1 MSRSEKS
8 QRSPQRR
15 ISSRKWRRGYGPIG
29 RWAPNPRTSSR
40 RRRRRKGMVP
50 EFLTIAEAG
59 ALIGKREL
67 SPVELVESRLARIE
81 QIDGK
86 LNSFIRLLGDQAL
99 AAARS
104 AEAEIMAGHYRGP
117 MHRIPIGLKDIYET
131 RGVPTTGHSKV
142 LLDQVPQR
150 DATSVRRLAE
160 AGAIV
165 MGKLATHEFAFGGP
179 SFDLPWPPARNPW
192 DTSRFTGGSSSG
204 TGAAVAAG
212 LVLGG
217 TGSDTGS
224 IRGPAAFCG
233 LAGLKPS
240 YGRISR
246 AGILPL
252 AFSLDH
258 AGPMTWTA
266 EDCAIMLQAMAGY
279 DAADPASAN
288 RPVPDYRAALS
299 GDVGGLKIGVVRHFY
314 ETDNPA
320 NEATRQGIARTTKVF
335 EDLGCLVRELRLPP
349 LADWAACGI
358 IIMLSEAYAIHQ
370 TTLRERFADY
380 GEAFR
385 DRMALAALISG
396 GDYIQAVRRRRE
408 LAAEYTAAIADL
420 DLMMTAAAP
429 SEAPAIDAVGKFATF
444 ERPMLTMPFNDTG
457 TPAMSVCCGY
467 SAAGLPLAFQ
477 LAGKPFDEVTVLRAA
492 HAYEQ
497 ATYWRS
503 TRPRL
508 DG

>member
-1 MSRSEKS
+1 VKI
-8 QRSPQRR
+8 PD
-15 ISSRKWRRGYGPIG
+15 
-29 RWAPNPRTSSR
+29 
-40 RRRRRKGMVP
+40 
-50 EFLTIAEAG
+50 FLTITEAA

-81 QIDGK
+81 RLDGK
-86 LNSFIRLLGDQAL
+86 LNSFIRVMREPAL
-99 AAARS
+99 TAARA
-104 AEAEIMAGHYRGP
+104 AEAEIMAGNRRGP
-117 MHRIPIGLKDIYET
+117 LHGIPIGLKDIYET
-131 RGVPTTGHSKV
+131 KGVPTTGHSRI
-142 LLDQVPQR
+142 LIDHLPQQ
-150 DATSVRRLAE
+150 DATSVRRLTDV
-160 AGAIV
+160 GAIV
-165 MGKLATHEFAFGGP
+165 LGKLATHEFAFGGP

-217 TGSDTGS
+217 TGSDTGGS

-258 AGPMTWTA
+258 AGPMTWTS
-266 EDCAIMLQAMAGY
+266 EDCAIMLQAMAGH
-279 DAADPASAN
+279 DPADPASAD

-299 GDVGGLKIGVVRHFY
+299 GGVKALRIGLVRHFY
-314 ETDNPA
+314 EDDNPA
-320 NEATRQGIARTTKVF
+320 DEPTRHAIAAAVKMF
-335 EDLGCLVRELRLPP
+335 EELGCSVRELRLSP
-349 LADWAACGI
+349 LADWAACGVM
-358 IIMLSEAYAIHQ
+358 IMLSEAYAIHEA
-370 TTLRERFADY
+370 TLRERFGDY
-380 GEAFR
+380 GELFR
-385 DRMALAALISG
+385 DRMALATLITG
-396 GDYIQAVRRRRE
+396 GDYVQAVRRRRE
-408 LAAEYTAAIADL
+408 LIAEFATAMADL
-420 DLMMTAAAP
+420 DLVITAAAP

-444 ERPMLTMPFNDTG
+444 ERPMLTMPFNVTG

-477 LAGKPFDEVTVLRAA
+477 LAGKPFDEATVLRAA

-497 ATYWRS
+497 ATPWRS
-503 TRPRL
+503 VRPRL

>member
-1 MSRSEKS
+1 
-8 QRSPQRR
+8 
-15 ISSRKWRRGYGPIG
+15 
-29 RWAPNPRTSSR
+29 
-40 RRRRRKGMVP
+40 MVP
-50 EFLTIAEAG
+50 DFLTIAEAA

-67 SPVELVESRLARIE
+67 SPVELVESRLSRIE
-81 QIDGK
+81 RHDGK
-86 LNSFIRLLGDQAL
+86 LNSFIRVLREPAL
-99 AAARS
+99 AAAR
-104 AEAEIMAGHYRGP
+104 AAAAEIMAGNRRGP
-117 MHRIPIGLKDIYET
+117 LHGIPIGLKDIYESK
-131 RGVPTTGHSKV
+131 GVPTTGHSKI
-142 LLDQVPQR
+142 LIDHVPQQ
-150 DATSVRRLAE
+150 DATSVRRLTE

-165 MGKLATHEFAFGGP
+165 LGKLATHEFALGGP

-217 TGSDTGS
+217 TGSDTGGS
-224 IRGPAAFCG
+224 IRGPAALCG

-258 AGPMTWTA
+258 AGPMAWTA
-266 EDCAIMLQAMAGY
+266 EDCAIMLQAMAGH
-279 DAADPASAN
+279 DPADPASAD

-299 GDVGGLKIGVVRHFY
+299 GDIKGLRVGLIRHFY
-314 ETDNPA
+314 EDDNPA
-320 NEATRQGIARTTKVF
+320 DEATRQGIAAAVKVF
-335 EDLGCLVRELRLPP
+335 EDLGCSVRELRLSP
-349 LADWAACGI
+349 LAEWAACGVL
-358 IIMLSEAYAIHQ
+358 IMLTEAYAIHEA
-370 TTLRERFADY
+370 TLRERFSDY
-380 GEAFR
+380 GELFR

-396 GDYIQAVRRRRE
+396 GDYVQAVRRRRE
-408 LAAEYTAAIADL
+408 LAAEFATAMADL
-420 DLMMTAAAP
+420 DLALTAATP

-444 ERPMLTMPFNDTG
+444 ERPMLTMPFNVTG

-477 LAGKPFDEVTVLRAA
+477 LVGKPFDEATVLRAA
-492 HAYEQ
+492 HAYEK
-497 ATYWRS
+497 ATAWRS
-503 TRPRL
+503 VRPRL